1 MQTKTLVLGSG
12 PSALTFLFYNPKA
25 IALAGPSLGGQFAQ
39 AKQLGPQ
46 FLWED
51 TNTKNLLE
59 QLSLPIETKEIHVG
73 FYFNSRLLH
82 GSELGI
88 SRSYA
93 SIAYAMKTRGVQPK
107 ESFLSEGKNSYRIFR
122 VTVEELVAA
131 LIEKVKD
138 RCVLESAIQIFP
150 EQKTVISSLGKG
162 HKYDTLVST
171 IPAPILL
178 KLITPDHPTL
188 KDLQAFDK
196 LYVRATTGQVEPWM
210 REALGREFEYVYV
223 PGDEHL
229 FHRVKLGDPIILEY
243 THKSGVQVHGIGTV
257 TQKGG
262 QIVRG
267 HEELAKAVPPEI
279 KLLGRYSQWKHGIKF
294 HDVLREIVSGGVAV

>member
-1 MQTKTLVLGSG
+1 MTIVLGGG
-12 PSALTFLFYNPKA
+12 PSALAFLFYNHDA
-25 IALAGPSLGGQFAQ
+25 VALAGPSLGGQFAQ
-39 AKQLGPQ
+39 SKQLGPQ
-46 FLWED
+46 LLWED
-51 TNTKNLLE
+51 ANTRALLE
-59 QLSLPIETKEIHVG
+59 ALGLSTELRSISVGYFWNGRLIAGGDLGSAEQHVKK
-73 FYFNSRLLH
+73 
-82 GSELGI
+82 
-88 SRSYA
+88 
-93 SIAYAMKTRGVQPK
+93 AYAMKTRGTEPK
-107 ESFLSEGKNSYRIFR
+107 GTFLSEGKSVYNVF
-122 VTVEELVAA
+122 VATVEELVAA